1 MKLVVDTN
9 VIFSALLKSGSKELY
24 ILKKSNFQF
33 FIPKVVFIELFKY
46 KEKILRY
53 SNLTEDEILELLYVI
68 LGSIKVVD
76 EMQIPYEFRKLS
88 YELTKDVDVKDAI
101 FVALALAL
109 NAKIWTG
116 DKKLREHLIK
126 NNKEDLII
134 STKELLHFLKI

>member
-68 LGSIKVVD
+68 LESIKVVD

>member
-101 FVALALAL
+101 FVASALAL